1 MKFLYSIRV
10 CVCVFFFSNSREKSR
25 CLTPIRSPKCW
36 ILTDNIKI
44 LRGIQ
49 HRLVVPLLDKIIYR
63 IYFNFTRIMP
73 PRKSNSMEN
82 INIHLRGFKANGC
95 SLSLSL
101 SLAPSPS
108 LSPLSYT
115 YPFPSRSLTSI
126 SNPYPSFSAP
136 LPPLPSP
143 PLPVFTPPTQRT
155 DDLYR
160 QNNNLI
166 SPQLGTI
173 QNCTTKIINKFCADR
188 SCRFQLATLATPY
201 PPPTPPAH
209 NVVAEYF
216 YSRFLFAGINAHAV
230 EQ

>member
-1 MKFLYSIRV
+1 MF
-10 CVCVFFFSNSREKSR
+10 
-25 CLTPIRSPKCW
+25 
-36 ILTDNIKI
+36 
-44 LRGIQ
+44 
-49 HRLVVPLLDKIIYR
+49 
-63 IYFNFTRIMP
+63 
-73 PRKSNSMEN
+73 
-82 INIHLRGFKANGC
+82 
-95 SLSLSL
+95 SLSLSP
-101 SLAPSPS
+101 PS
-108 LSPLSYT
+108 LSYT
-115 YPFPSRSLTSI
+115 YPLLPLAHSLP

-136 LPPLPSP
+136 LPPC

-201 PPPTPPAH
+201 PPTPPTLSLASPSPRTT
-209 NVVAEYF
+209 VAEYF

-230 EQ
+230 GTMARESLQSCNNYVTKRAKKEEEMYSL

>member
-1 MKFLYSIRV
+1 M
-10 CVCVFFFSNSREKSR
+10 FSLSFS
-25 CLTPIRSPKCW
+25 LSGPLP
-36 ILTDNIKI
+36 LP
-44 LRGIQ
+44 LAP
-49 HRLVVPLLDKIIYR
+49 LVHLPVPL
-63 IYFNFTRIMP
+63 
-73 PRKSNSMEN
+73 
-82 INIHLRGFKANGC
+82 
-95 SLSLSL
+95 
-101 SLAPSPS
+101 
-108 LSPLSYT
+108 
-115 YPFPSRSLTSI
+115 SLTHLHIESI
-126 SNPYPSFSAP
+126 SLLFCPSSP
-136 LPPLPSP
+136 PSP

>member
-1 MKFLYSIRV
+1 MY
-10 CVCVFFFSNSREKSR
+10 VFFFKRTREKSPR
-25 CLTPIRSPKCW
+25 LTPIRSPKCW

-101 SLAPSPS
+101 SLWPPS

-126 SNPYPSFSAP
+126 ESISLLFC
-136 LPPLPSP
+136 LPPLPP

-201 PPPTPPAH
+201 PPTSPSPSH
-209 NVVAEYF
+209 NGGGI
-216 YSRFLFAGINAHAV
+216 FL
-230 EQ
+230 

>member
-1 MKFLYSIRV
+1 
-10 CVCVFFFSNSREKSR
+10 
-25 CLTPIRSPKCW
+25 
-36 ILTDNIKI
+36 
-44 LRGIQ
+44 
-49 HRLVVPLLDKIIYR
+49 
-63 IYFNFTRIMP
+63 MP

-101 SLAPSPS
+101 S
-108 LSPLSYT
+108 PLPLVHLPVT
-115 YPFPSRSLTSI
+115 PSRSLTPIESI
-126 SNPYPSFSAP
+126 SLLFCPP
-136 LPPLPSP
+136 PPL
-143 PLPVFTPPTQRT
+143 LPVFTPPTQRT

-201 PPPTPPAH
+201 PPTPLYPPLPSPSPPPPRAQRWR
-209 NVVAEYF
+209 NIFIAA
-216 YSRFLFAGINAHAV
+216 SFLLA
-230 EQ
+230 

>member
-136 LPPLPSP
+136 LPPPP
-143 PLPVFTPPTQRT
+143 PLSSLF
-155 DDLYR
+155 
-160 QNNNLI
+160 
-166 SPQLGTI
+166 SPRLLNEPMIYTG
-173 QNCTTKIINKFCADR
+173 KII
-188 SCRFQLATLATPY
+188 
-201 PPPTPPAH
+201 
-209 NVVAEYF
+209 
-216 YSRFLFAGINAHAV
+216 I
-230 EQ
+230 

>member
-1 MKFLYSIRV
+1 
-10 CVCVFFFSNSREKSR
+10 
-25 CLTPIRSPKCW
+25 
-36 ILTDNIKI
+36 
-44 LRGIQ
+44 
-49 HRLVVPLLDKIIYR
+49 
-63 IYFNFTRIMP
+63 MP

-101 SLAPSPS
+101 S
-108 LSPLSYT
+108 PLPLVHLPVT
-115 YPFPSRSLTSI
+115 PSRSLTPIESI
-126 SNPYPSFSAP
+126 SLLFCPP
-136 LPPLPSP
+136 PPL
-143 PLPVFTPPTQRT
+143 LPVFTPPTQRT

-201 PPPTPPAH
+201 PPTPPTLSLASPSPRTT
-209 NVVAEYF
+209 VAEYF

-230 EQ
+230 GTMARESLQSCNNYVTKRAKRKKRCILCKYRVMMRYS